1 MLGEELM
8 IHSIRFVAACLVVT
22 ALSACGR
29 SEPAVSFA
37 SDVKPILQKRCG
49 ECHAPGQPGY
59 EASQLGFATYDELMK
74 GTKFGP
80 VVVPGDSLGSNLI
93 ILVEGRADPSIAMP
107 HGDNEPLLKGEI
119 ETLKVWIDQGAVNN

>member
-1 MLGEELM
+1 M
-8 IHSIRFVAACLVVT
+8 IHSIRLAATCLVVT

-37 SDVKPILQKRCG
+37 SDVKPILDKRCV
-49 ECHAPGQPGY
+49 ECHTPGQAGY
-59 EASQLGFATYDELMK
+59 EASQLGFASYEAVMK

-80 VVVPGDSLGSNLI
+80 VVVPGDSLGSNLV

-107 HGDNEPLLKGEI
+107 HGDSEPLMQGEI
-119 ETLKVWIDQGAVNN
+119 EILKLWIDQGAKNN

>member
-1 MLGEELM
+1 MTDA
-8 IHSIRFVAACLVVT
+8 IRFLAVCLVVS